1 MPRTKEPTPE
11 VAQAAGL
18 VRAWPNQS
26 EASRLLGV
34 EPSTL
39 LRRDLPYE
47 EFGGREKRL
56 SPRVVLGEALYYK
69 RVPVQQ
75 VAAGL
80 YEVALDHASKDEAR
94 QIAQEADTFLLEQKD
109 LRARELSR
117 DEFLAEA
124 RRALPR
130 GIYRQVESIYL
141 QRPAR
146 PPVTKALKARVGKLP
161 GLVAQVRKGRRR
173 HA

>member
-1 MPRTKEPTPE
+1 MPRTKEPTPGL
-11 VAQAAGL
+11 AQSAEL
-18 VRAWPNQS
+18 VRAWPNQT

-39 LRRDLPYE
+39 LRRDLPFE

-56 SPRVVLGEALYYK
+56 SPRVVLAEALFYK
-69 RVPVQQ
+69 RVPVQE

-80 YEVALDHASKDEAR
+80 YEVALERASKAEAR
-94 QIAQEADTFLLEQKD
+94 QIAQEADAFLLERD
-109 LRARELSR
+109 ELRARELSR

-124 RRALPR
+124 RRSLPR
-130 GIYRQVESIYL
+130 GMYRQVEAIYL
-141 QRPAR
+141 QKPRAGVSNAFR
-146 PPVTKALKARVGKLP
+146 AKVGKVP
-161 GLVAQVRKGRRR
+161 ELVARVRKGRRR